1 MMTEEPNNPQRQRT
15 TMWAALQ
22 SVRPE
27 YPLAMGRPMA
37 MVAMRVRSTHQLS
50 GQLDSLTAKASRI
63 CLDWDQVSG
72 SLVTRATSNP
82 AT

>member
-1 MMTEEPNNPQRQRT
+1 MGG
-15 TMWAALQ
+15 AAKRAPRI
-22 SVRPE
+22 SAGHGVPH
-27 YPLAMGRPMA
+27 AMA
-37 MVAMRVRSTHQLS
+37 AMRVRSTHQLS

>member
-1 MMTEEPNNPQRQRT
+1 
-15 TMWAALQ
+15 
-22 SVRPE
+22 
-27 YPLAMGRPMA
+27 MA
-37 MVAMRVRSTHQLS
+37 AMRVRSTHQLS